1 MLSVARPRLSA
12 SPPGP
17 SRLYVLGTSL
27 DVNPLRWGMPCV
39 GHAQIMA
46 YEPTK
51 KQALSLIGCVLILYT
66 QVEATLHVHVCEY
79 IMRCVGCLPC
89 IANAYCTISSY
100 AIYGYLPAY
109 TWHRRANVVHAG
121 GRRVAP
127 VVHIR
132 R

>member
-46 YEPTK
+46 YAPTK
-51 KQALSLIGCVLILYT
+51 KQALSLIGCVLIRYM
-66 QVEATLHVHVCEY
+66 QVNAAFYVHACEY
-79 IMRCVGCLPC
+79 IMRRVGCLSG
-89 IANAYCTISSY
+89 IANAYCTMSLC
-100 AIYGYLPAY
+100 AIYGYLTAY
-109 TWHRRANVVHAG
+109 TWHRQGSVVHVG